1 MDYIALG
8 NRIRETRQEHHYTQ
22 IQIAEKLNYSD
33 KHLGNVERGHAR
45 PSLELLVDFAK
56 KLHVSTD
63 YLLQDS
69 LSEEES
75 DT

>member
-45 PSLELLVDFAK
+45 PSL
-56 KLHVSTD
+56 
-63 YLLQDS
+63 
-69 LSEEES
+69 
-75 DT
+75 